1 MSQEDWSSWPQWQV
15 PQMTQVP
22 QVPQSQPWPVPAVF
36 PTLQV
41 PVTSRIISSVRIA
54 RPAPVQPWPLEDPRF
69 RRLLGA
75 LRPKECD
82 LTALANTMWACAAL
96 KMQDFNV
103 LNPIASAA
111 LSKFPK
117 SIDPHRLSNIS
128 WACATLFFRHDPLV
142 AAMADHARAKRG
154 KIPASYLTSIVW
166 SFAILVVHDAP

>member
-41 PVTSRIISSVRIA
+41 PVTSRITSSVRIA

>member
-41 PVTSRIISSVRIA
+41 PVTSRITSSVRIA

-128 WACATLFFRHDPLV
+128 RACATLFFRRDASV